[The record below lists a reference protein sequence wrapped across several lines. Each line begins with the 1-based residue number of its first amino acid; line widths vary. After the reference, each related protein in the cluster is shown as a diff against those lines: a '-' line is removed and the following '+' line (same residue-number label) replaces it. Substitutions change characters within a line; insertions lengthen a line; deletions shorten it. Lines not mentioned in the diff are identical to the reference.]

1 MLKFVIAAT
10 VAGLFSMAPAFA
22 GEMLH
27 CDAASVKMLEGM
39 IHKTAADPAMKH
51 QAEMAMAEEATA
63 MGAMHKKHM
72 KTCATHL
79 NKAEMDLMAHG

>member
-1 MLKFVIAAT
+1 MLKFAIAAT
-10 VAGLFSMAPAFA
+10 VAGMFSIAPAFA

-27 CDAASVKMLEGM
+27 CDAASVKKLEGM

-63 MGAMHKKHM
+63 MDAMHKKHM

-79 NKAEMDLMAHG
+79 NKAEMELMAHN